1 MAILFLEE
9 VFFMKNKVVA
19 WIWRLANII
28 FAIVLIAVGVN
39 MFLGPHEI
47 AAGGLT
53 GLAIILE
60 AGMDIP
66 RSVIV
71 YIGNGIVIVLTLIF
85 LGREVFINTII
96 GAGLLPV
103 AIGIVPQ
110 HNLVEDTMLAM
121 VVGSVIFG
129 IAVSI
134 LYKNKASS
142 GGTAVP
148 PLILQKYLGIK
159 PSFGLFVTDGIVV
172 VLSLFIFSVDSFF
185 FAILSIFI
193 TMVVMGYIEN
203 GLSKKKRVH
212 IISKHSDAIIDAIWK
227 EVNRGVT
234 CIPTTGAYE
243 KQELP
248 MLMVM
253 LDSSD
258 YRKLVEVV
266 NRIDPAAFMVT
277 DVVSDVHGRGFSY
290 GSGSV

>member
-1 MAILFLEE
+1 MKIKQIALRLLYI
-9 VFFMKNKVVA
+9 VFS
-19 WIWRLANII
+19 
-28 FAIVLIAVGVN
+28 IVLIAVGVN
-39 MFLGPHEI
+39 MFLGPHQI

-60 AGMDIP
+60 FWIGID
-66 RSVIV
+66 RSIIV
-71 YIGNGIVIVLTLIF
+71 YIGNGIVIIATLIF

-103 AIGIVPQ
+103 AISLVPQ
-110 HNLVEDTMLAM
+110 YQLVNDTMLSM

-129 IAVSI
+129 VAVSI

-148 PLILQKYLGIK
+148 PLILKKYFGLK
-159 PSFGLFVTDGIVV
+159 PSIGLFVTDGFV
-172 VLSLFIFSVDSFF
+172 VLLSLVIFDVDSFF

-212 IISKHSDAIIDAIWK
+212 IISKQSDAIIKDIMDEMGK
-227 EVNRGVT
+227 SVT
-234 CIPTTGAYE
+234 VIPTTGSYE
-243 KQELP
+243 QQEMP
-248 MLMVM
+248 MLMVA
-253 LDSSD
+253 LDASD
-258 YRKLVEVV
+258 YRSLIEIVSKH
-266 NRIDPAAFMVT
+266 DKQAFLVT
-277 DVVSDVHGRGFSY
+277 DVVSDVYGRGFTY

>member
-1 MAILFLEE
+1 
-9 VFFMKNKVVA
+9 MKVKA
-19 WIWRLANII
+19 LIWRLVNIV

-39 MFLGPHEI
+39 MFLAPHEI

-60 AGMDIP
+60 AGINVD
-66 RSVIV
+66 RSIIV
-71 YIGNGIVIVLTLIF
+71 YIGNGIVVVLTLIF

-103 AIGIVPQ
+103 AISLVPNY
-110 HNLVEDTMLAM
+110 NLVEDTMLAM
-121 VVGSVIFG
+121 VIGSVIFG
-129 IAVSI
+129 VAVSI
-134 LYKNKASS
+134 LYKNRASS

-148 PLILQKYLGIK
+148 PLILQKYFKIK
-159 PSFGLFVTDGIVV
+159 PSLGLFVTDGIVV

-212 IISKHSDAIIDAIWK
+212 IISKKSDAIIKDIW
-227 EVNRGVT
+227 EEIGRGVT
-234 CIPTTGAYE
+234 CIPTKGAYE

-253 LDSSD
+253 LDASD
-258 YRKLVEVV
+258 YRKLVDIVDKH
-266 NRIDPAAFMVT
+266 DPTAFMVT
-277 DVVSDVHGRGFSY
+277 DVVSDVHGKGFSY

>member
-1 MAILFLEE
+1 
-9 VFFMKNKVVA
+9 MKIKQIA
-19 WIWRLANII
+19 LRLLYIV

-39 MFLGPHEI
+39 MFLGPHQI

-60 AGMDIP
+60 SWLGVD
-66 RSVIV
+66 RSIIV
-71 YIGNGIVIVLTLIF
+71 YIGNGIVIIATLFF

-103 AIGIVPQ
+103 AISLVPQ
-110 HNLVEDTMLAM
+110 YELVSDTMLSM

-129 IAVSI
+129 VAVSI

-148 PLILQKYLGIK
+148 PLILKKYFGLK
-159 PSFGLFVTDGIVV
+159 PSIGLFVIDGFVV
-172 VLSLFIFSVDSFF
+172 ILSLVRFSVDSFF

-212 IISKHSDAIIDAIWK
+212 IISKQSDAIINDIMDEMGK
-227 EVNRGVT
+227 SVT
-234 CIPTTGAYE
+234 VIPTTGSYE
-243 KQELP
+243 QQEMP
-248 MLMVM
+248 MLMVA
-253 LDSSD
+253 LDAGD
-258 YRKLVEVV
+258 YRNLIEIVSKH
-266 NRIDPAAFMVT
+266 DKQAFLVT
-277 DVVSDVHGRGFSY
+277 DVVSDVHGRGFTY